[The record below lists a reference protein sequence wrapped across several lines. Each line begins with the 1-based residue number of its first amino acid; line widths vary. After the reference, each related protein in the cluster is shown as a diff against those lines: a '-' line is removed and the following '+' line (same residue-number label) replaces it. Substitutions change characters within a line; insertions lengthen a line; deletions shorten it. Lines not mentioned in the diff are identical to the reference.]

1 MEFKKAQTGV
11 LVWGDPSEEDKL
23 NNVPENL
30 GMRNSSVTIIRDKLK
45 EYFKNGGSANEN
57 QKKDPLNVGHE
68 LFTLFRLLA
77 VCHTVVVDKD
87 PKTGEIIYQASS
99 PDELALIQGACHAG
113 LVLLEKSPSEMVI
126 KN

>member
-1 MEFKKAQTGV
+1 M
-11 LVWGDPSEEDKL
+11 
-23 NNVPENL
+23 
-30 GMRNSSVTIIRDKLK
+30 
-45 EYFKNGGSANEN
+45 
-57 QKKDPLNVGHE
+57 
-68 LFTLFRLLA
+68 
-77 VCHTVVVDKD
+77 VVDKD

>member
-57 QKKDPLNVGHE
+57 
-68 LFTLFRLLA
+68 
-77 VCHTVVVDKD
+77 
-87 PKTGEIIYQASS
+87 
-99 PDELALIQGACHAG
+99 
-113 LVLLEKSPSEMVI
+113 
-126 KN
+126 